1 MTPHFLL
8 KCVQTHLVETR
19 AQKPWDLLDQS
30 VGGKEGI
37 VLLGQAL
44 HLLLVLVQLLQVIG
58 RHEVNAFGLRL
69 VTMLLVSQQ
78 TNLEFLARHIL
89 QPIKKQL

>member
-8 KCVQTHLVETR
+8 KCVQAHLVETG

-44 HLLLVLVQLLQVIG
+44 HLLLVLVQLLQVIS
-58 RHEVNAFGLRL
+58 RHEVDAFGLGL
-69 VTMLLVSQQ
+69 ITMLLISQQ
-78 TNLEFLARHIL
+78 THLELLARHML
-89 QPIKKQL
+89 QPVKE